1 MSYWIWLHQSLMRW
15 MGGEATALV
24 PEISD
29 KITHLDFGTDDVAS
43 KQDAARRMNG
53 RNTKA
58 APQRVAA

>member
-1 MSYWIWLHQSLMRW
+1 MRW

-24 PEISD
+24 REISD
-29 KITHLDFGTDDVAS
+29 KITQFDFGTGDVAS